1 MEKKTALRRN
11 LVGCLLKALRDGPI
25 SGVVASEIDEELNAT
40 LWYSVNYKLIRAIK
54 SGIIGI

>member
-11 LVGCLLKALRDGPI
+11 LVGYLMQALRDGPT
-25 SGVVASEIDEELNAT
+25 SMVVAYQIDEKLNAT